1 MQGLEIYSLAEQ
13 MSASCIDPKLMHKGP
28 LEIKEIQEQEEAQ
41 GLYLRKCLSSKES
54 P

>member
-13 MSASCIDPKLMHKGP
+13 LSASCLDPKLMHKGP
-28 LEIKEIQEQEEAQ
+28 LGVKGIQEQEEAQ
-41 GLYLRKCLSSKES
+41 RLYLRKCLSSKES